1 MRFPTLKIKQWMKA
15 PALKGAYTIAR
26 KQWNRKVQPGSQCPR
41 LLYSPTKV
49 LWAGSSRMW
58 LWGGW
63 SALPQKAVKGDSL
76 PIQASEQRTRG
87 REEQAAGDLGR
98 EPLTAHWLFKT
109 TPGDNVNTA
118 ECLRMN
124 TAHRRKLRA
133 EPWVRQS
140 GNTLQVTCKEL
151 SQTYLLY

>member
-41 LLYSPTKV
+41 LLYSPTKCSEQDQAECDCGVGEV
-49 LWAGSSRMW
+49 LSHRK
-58 LWGGW
+58 LW
-63 SALPQKAVKGDSL
+63 KETL

-109 TPGDNVNTA
+109 TPGDNVSMA